1 MNLESYKM
9 FEDLQIGS
17 IIKYRDSKD
26 TKTLYGIVKYLS
38 DKHCVVRNTKRK
50 GNYVSKKMFI
60 NIIN

>member
-1 MNLESYKM
+1 M
-9 FEDLQIGS
+9 FRDLQIGN

-38 DKHCVVRNTKRK
+38 DRHCIVRNTKRK